1 MKRILLLLTLV
12 LFTTTITEAQK
23 IKDINGVKIPKGYTA
38 SYDELDDIFF
48 ITQKNDIFADTHG
61 KNSFD
66 LRFIISLTGNT
77 VTPYV
82 DFKYYESE
90 NLLTESSTLYIK
102 NKGSKIHRYNSIWE
116 SRVFGPKIDPIFED
130 IRYFEQITFNDDK
143 LNNFIMENLKSTS
156 EVTVRFHGYETFD
169 KKLRTKYVKELAS
182 AVEFYK
188 KILISFE

>member
-12 LFTTTITEAQK
+12 LSTTITEAQK

-38 SYDELDDIFF
+38 RYDELDDIFLV
-48 ITQKNDIFADTHG
+48 TQKDDVFADTHG
-61 KNSFD
+61 KNTFD
-66 LRFIISLTGNT
+66 LRFTIKGNV

-82 DFKYYESE
+82 DFKYYESK

-102 NKGSKIHRYNSIWE
+102 NKSSKIHRYNSIWE

-130 IRYFEQITFNDDK
+130 IRYFEQMTFNDDG
-143 LNNFIMENLKSTS
+143 LNNFIMENLNNES